1 MNDQIDDRFDE
12 IVTEDTPFTLDD
24 DTYHVPTVA
33 DPLWFE
39 TAWFSFSVPER
50 RIGCWLHAGRHT
62 NRGTMTWRVFL
73 WDPRGADPA
82 RMAYYKMVSDVPFG
96 AAPGGERAGP
106 DDTHSVDLRDVA
118 FPGGGWSMK
127 VLDPL
132 MNYHVSYADPDA
144 NFAIEF
150 EHRSLHP
157 PHRFTP
163 GEAPCVDNPHLDQ
176 LGHLT
181 GALVLDGERIA
192 LDCYSVR
199 DRTWGPRSRH
209 HSHGAQPATETRA
222 RVANPG
228 GPAWREIERERGRGR
243 IQYIFGH
250 AWDDSGCDTGFLSF
264 VRTQDGTAD
273 GWSPLNMG
281 WLLRDGEFVRLDTS
295 KSRMKNYRDPDSG
308 WSMHME
314 VDLVDRTGRTLQAE
328 GVALSH
334 NCEHGNGANA
344 FMRWDLVLP
353 DGRSRTGWGEDQDGW
368 RTDHFARMLRAL
380 RSG

>member
-1 MNDQIDDRFDE
+1 MNDGNAE
-12 IVTEDTPFTLDD
+12 LLVTEDTPFVADD

-50 RIGCWLHAGRHT
+50 RIGGWLHAGRHT
-62 NRGTMTWRVFL
+62 NKGTMTWRVFL
-73 WDPRGADPA
+73 WDPKGADPA

-96 AAPGGERAGP
+96 AVPDGERADP
-106 DDTHSVDLRDVA
+106 DETHSVDLHDVT
-118 FPGGGWSMK
+118 FPEGGWRMK

-132 MNYHVSYADPDA
+132 MDYHVSYADPDA
-144 NFAIEF
+144 NFGIEF
-150 EHRSLHP
+150 EHRSIHP

-181 GALVLDGERIA
+181 GELVLDGEQIV

-209 HSHGAQPATETRA
+209 HSHGAQSAIDTRT

-250 AWDDSGCDTGFLSF
+250 AWDESGCDTGFLSF

-281 WLLRDGEFVRLDTS
+281 WLLRDGEFARLDTS
-295 KSRMKNYRDPDSG
+295 HSRMKNYRDPDSG
-308 WSMHME
+308 WSTHME
-314 VDLVDRTGRTLQAE
+314 VDLVDREGRTMQAE